1 MNRVNAAHHWDAAV
15 AVGKPQV
22 VVNDDVLLDEMRDI
36 MKHYIAEYR
45 EKRLTAANRQH
56 LRREFEKLRDQL
68 ADPLLK
74 EYSSF
79 EFMEKLYLQE
89 CSLES

>member
-1 MNRVNAAHHWDAAV
+1 MSRGNVAHHWDTAV
-15 AVGKPQV
+15 AGGEPQV
-22 VVNDDVLLDEMRDI
+22 IVNDDVLLDEMRDI
-36 MKHYIAEYR
+36 MKRYVADYQEN
-45 EKRLTAANRQH
+45 RLTGAKQQH

-68 ADPLLK
+68 ADLLLK

-89 CSLES
+89 CSLED